1 MNFFKT
7 YLLTLSP
14 RHPKKVKKKLNT
26 SNWHD
31 WRFGVFTVVP
41 FFSPKIDYDSST
53 FDLKHISK
61 YKTWAVCKSAV
72 RQERI
77 HSVNTRPFS
86 VRDHS
91 PDINEPAPAIIVP
104 LVVFYSLCWGND
116 FFASTDLILTYYF
129 MNGKVKIALGSKLL
143 LCKERAYYIFFYVP
157 TYNI

>member
-7 YLLTLSP
+7 YLLTLSH
-14 RHPKKVKKKLNT
+14 RHPKKAKKKKIHQIGTIGDLVYLQLF
-26 SNWHD
+26 H
-31 WRFGVFTVVP
+31 
-41 FFSPKIDYDSST
+41 FSPQKIDYDSST

-116 FFASTDLILTYYF
+116 FFANTDPILTYYF

-143 LCKERAYYIFFYVP
+143 LCKERAC
-157 TYNI
+157 